1 MSWPK
6 NVFFEIL
13 VLIAYAQNRPLNVHA
28 DVNVRSK
35 IRSWVHLHPKRV
47 CLQRQLD
54 SAIKYQKS
62 FTGSNTFRVS
72 FIFAPWEIFH
82 DFCRL
87 MIFFFRIKF
96 FEKFFQNSIRV
107 ANSLD
112 PDQAR
117 RFVGPDSVWVQTVCK
132 GYQQTTLRVKI
143 LSTTRKMFE
152 HTLEMVHGM
161 WLNFYKMLRVVRLGN
176 NNRTQCLGQMRWKTF
191 YSFSLFAIYFNKMC
205 MFSLETKPRCDS
217 KEGPQHNLWHFMGKL
232 G

>member
-1 MSWPK
+1 
-6 NVFFEIL
+6 
-13 VLIAYAQNRPLNVHA
+13 
-28 DVNVRSK
+28 
-35 IRSWVHLHPKRV
+35 
-47 CLQRQLD
+47 
-54 SAIKYQKS
+54 
-62 FTGSNTFRVS
+62 
-72 FIFAPWEIFH
+72 
-82 DFCRL
+82 

-176 NNRTQCLGQMRWKTF
+176 NNRTQCLGQMR
-191 YSFSLFAIYFNKMC
+191 
-205 MFSLETKPRCDS
+205 
-217 KEGPQHNLWHFMGKL
+217 
-232 G
+232 